1 MKKTT
6 FLVVIA
12 VLGLFLNTSCKKEAE
27 VAAAPAATIFD
38 LTAAKASIDE
48 NYRAFETAFNA
59 KDSVALANCYA
70 TDGKFMA
77 PNMKAIE
84 GKAEIQKT
92 FGMWFKDD
100 TSKIKLNL
108 VELWGN
114 ESNLT
119 AENAWTISDK
129 DGKVLD
135 EGKSIEVYK
144 MEDGKWKML
153 RDCYNSNMPAMPMTK

>member
-6 FLVVIA
+6 FLVVVA
-12 VLGLFLNTSCKKEAE
+12 VLSLFLNTGCKKKIEVSTAE
-27 VAAAPAATIFD
+27 SAAFD
-38 LTAAKASIDE
+38 LSAAKLTIAE
-48 NYRAFETAFNA
+48 GYREFEKAYNA

-70 TDGKFMA
+70 TDAKFMP
-77 PNMKAIE
+77 PNMIAME
-84 GKAEIQKT
+84 GKDNILKG
-92 FGMWFKDD
+92 FGQMFKGD
-100 TSKIKLNL
+100 TSTIKLNL
-108 VELWGN
+108 VELWGDEN
-114 ESNLT
+114 MVA

-153 RDCYNSNMPAMPMTK
+153 RDCFNSNMPPMPMAK